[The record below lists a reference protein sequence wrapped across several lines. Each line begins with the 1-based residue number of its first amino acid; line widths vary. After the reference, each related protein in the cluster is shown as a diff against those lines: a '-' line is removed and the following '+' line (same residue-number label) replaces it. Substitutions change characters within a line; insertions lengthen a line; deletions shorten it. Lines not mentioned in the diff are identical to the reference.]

1 MALQKFK
8 NNNIVQG
15 TPNTN
20 SLQPKL
26 GLRAASF
33 LVISVIIGSGVFKK
47 IAPMAQELGTP
58 WLILLCWLIAGVVS
72 LAGALCTAELVSMYP
87 NSGGEY
93 NYFQKIYGRFFSFLY
108 GWASFTVIKTAA
120 ISALAYIF
128 AQSLNSLFPLPILD
142 LEFSFFGLHLF
153 ENLSIKILAA
163 LLILSLTMLNYRGVK
178 FAERLS
184 SVLTYAMLIAIGF
197 FLIVGLSSEHG
208 SMTNLTTVAKGST
221 TELSG
226 WTLMKAMFLASLGAF
241 WGYDGW
247 NNIAFIG
254 EEIKNPKRNLPL
266 ALGMGTLGVMTVYV
280 VINFVFL
287 YVMPID
293 FFIQLNTTPNKIA
306 AVEVAGQISGTIGM
320 TLVACLI
327 LVTTLN
333 STNSSILMSARMLY
347 AMARDKTFF
356 KQAVSVHPK
365 FNTPDK
371 ALFIQAAW
379 AILLVFSGSFD
390 QLTDMLVFAAFLF
403 YAATAVGLLYLRK
416 KAPSVERGYKVIGY
430 PLVPIFFL
438 LFCVTICAMT
448 LVNQPYE
455 AFMGLILIASGL
467 PVYLWLGKK

>member
-1 MALQKFK
+1 
-8 NNNIVQG
+8 VQELS
-15 TPNTN
+15 TN

-58 WLILLCWLIAGVVS
+58 WLILLCWFIAGIVS

-128 AQSLNSLFPLPILD
+128 AQSLNSLFPLPVLD
-142 LEFSFFGLHLF
+142 LDITFMGLRLF
-153 ENLSIKILAA
+153 DNLSIKLLAA
-163 LLILSLTMLNYRGVK
+163 SLILLLTMLNYRGVQ
-178 FAERLS
+178 FAEKLS
-184 SVLTYAMLIAIGF
+184 SVLTYSMLIAIAF
-197 FLIVGLSSEHG
+197 FIIVGFSSQNG
-208 SMTNLTTVAKGST
+208 SIANLTTAAKGVT
-221 TELSG
+221 TQLNG
-226 WTLMKAMFLASLGAF
+226 WVLMKALFLASLGAF

-266 ALGMGTLGVMTVYV
+266 ALGLGTLGVMAVYV
-280 VINFVFL
+280 LINFVFL
-287 YVMPID
+287 YVLPID
-293 FFIQLNTTPNKIA
+293 YFIQLNASPNKIA
-306 AVEVAGQISGTIGM
+306 AVEVAGQISGNIGM
-320 TLVACLI
+320 VLVACLI
-327 LVTTLN
+327 LVTTMN

-347 AMARDKTFF
+347 AMSRDKTFF

-365 FNTPDK
+365 YNTPDN
-371 ALFIQAAW
+371 ALFIQAIW

-403 YAATAVGLLYLRK
+403 YAATAVGLIYLRI
-416 KAPSVERGYKVIGY
+416 KAPLAERGYKVIGY
-430 PLVPIFFL
+430 PVVPILFL
-438 LFCVTICAMT
+438 FFCVTICVMT
-448 LVNQPYE
+448 LINQPYE
-455 AFMGLILIASGL
+455 ALMGLALIASGI
-467 PVYLWLGKK
+467 PVYWWLRRAG